1 MNVRQRSRPRR
12 RDPRILAAGV
22 LVVILLTYGLYSL
35 LNRPEPPLPPVDP
48 PISELPEDPVDPGEP
63 TEPVEPE
70 VPVEPVV
77 PDLPGALIVSIDNK
91 VEARPHTGL
100 EHADLVMEV
109 LAEWRITRL
118 IAFFYNNAVDKIG
131 PVRSTRYYGAQLVA
145 PYNSPFAHAGGS
157 TDGLQLI
164 RDLAVPDLDEINNS
178 SAAFWRDNTRF
189 APHNLY
195 TSTDLMLAQAERRRL
210 SLTPMP
216 ELQVGDQAGGM
227 EAERIGIVYSQRDPA
242 RYLIDYR
249 VDWWWE
255 EGSYHRYMNS
265 LPHMTTDEVQITA
278 QNVIVV
284 LVNHRDL
291 LSATWRTEMDLI
303 GSGEAVFFRDGKAHI
318 GTWTKPSAKAHF
330 SFAVD
335 GAPFSYAPGKTWI
348 QIVPNTAPF
357 EF

>member
-1 MNVRQRSRPRR
+1 MNVRQRSPWRR
-12 RDPRILAAGV
+12 FDPRLLAAV
-22 LVVILLTYGLYSL
+22 ALAAILLTYGLYSV
-35 LNRPEPPLPPVDP
+35 LNKADEPLPPEDP
-48 PISELPEDPVDPGEP
+48 PISEVPEDPEDPVEPSEP
-63 TEPVEPE
+63 TDPIEPVEP
-70 VPVEPVV
+70 VI

-118 IAFFYNNAVDKIG
+118 IAFYYTHAVAKIG

-157 TDGLQLI
+157 TDGLQMI

-178 SAAFWRDNTRF
+178 SAAFWRDNTRY

-210 SLTPMP
+210 NLTPMP
-216 ELQVGDQAGGM
+216 ELTLGEQPGGM
-227 EAERIGIVYSQRDPA
+227 AGERIGIVYSQRDPA

-255 EGSYHRYMNS
+255 EGVYHRYMNS
-265 LPHMTTDEVQITA
+265 LPHVTTDDVQITA
-278 QNVIVV
+278 HNVIVV

-291 LSATWRTEMDLI
+291 VAATWRTEMDLI

-318 GTWTKPSAKAHF
+318 GTWTKVSAKAHF
-330 SFAVD
+330 VFTVNNE
-335 GAPFSYAPGKTWI
+335 PYMYAPGNTWI